1 MTDVVRVEGLI
12 SYIQREVVKNP
23 ADCLSP
29 VKRIEVEKA
38 DSVLP

>member
-1 MTDVVRVEGLI
+1 MTDVVRVEGLT
-12 SYIQREVVKNP
+12 SYMQREVVKNP
-23 ADCLSP
+23 GDCLGA